1 MTGRLTIVIGSFLE
15 EEQVRRIVSAQPDAQ
30 VVYEPE
36 LLPVPQFPSD
46 HVGRRRQLTAA
57 DLDRWRRL
65 AASADVFFDFDW
77 LDPAAMS
84 RHAPPR
90 LRWIQAT
97 AAGIGDLMR
106 RTGLERS
113 ALTVTT
119 AAGIHAVPLAEFVA
133 LGAMYFIKDVPD
145 MRRRQAARV
154 WERHATGTLAG
165 RRALII
171 GLGGLGRKVA
181 EVLAVLGVEIWGL
194 GRDGLTYDVPAV
206 SRLVRRADLDL
217 VLPQVDILVVACPLT
232 PETDGM
238 IGARQIGLLGPDAVV
253 VNIGRGPVIDQA
265 ALTAALQDSALAG
278 ACLDVFAVEPLPHDD
293 PIWATDRALI
303 STHSAS
309 VVATEN
315 VLLTDLF
322 VDNLDRFRRGAPLR
336 NVYQAA
342 RGY

>member
-1 MTGRLTIVIGSFLE
+1 MAGELTIVIGSFLE
-15 EEQVRRIVSAQPDAQ
+15 EEQVRRIAAAQPGAR

-46 HVGRRRQLTAA
+46 HVGLRPELTAA
-57 DLDRWRRL
+57 ELDRWCGL
-65 AASADVFFDFDW
+65 SASADVFFDFDW
-77 LDPAAMS
+77 FDPAAMP
-84 RHAPPR
+84 RHAPR

-106 RTGLERS
+106 RTALDQT

-119 AAGIHAVPLAEFVA
+119 AAGIHAVPLAEFAV
-133 LGAMYFIKDVPD
+133 LGALYFIKDVPD
-145 MRRRQAARV
+145 MRRRQAART
-154 WERHATGTLAG
+154 WERHATGMLAG

-181 EVLAVLGVEIWGL
+181 ETFAGLGVEVWGL
-194 GRDGLTYDVPAV
+194 GRDGMTYDVPGVA
-206 SRLVRRADLDL
+206 RLVRRADLDQ

-232 PETDGM
+232 PETEGM
-238 IGARQIGLLGPDAVV
+238 IGARQLGLLGPQAVV

-278 ACLDVFAVEPLPHDD
+278 ACLDVFAVEPLPPDD
-293 PIWATDRALI
+293 PIWGTERALI

-322 VDNLDRFRRGAPLR
+322 IENLDRFSRGAALL
-336 NVYQAA
+336 NVYQPA

>member
-1 MTGRLTIVIGSFLE
+1 MAGELTIVIGSFLE
-15 EEQVRRIVSAQPDAQ
+15 EEQVRRIAAAQPGARL
-30 VVYEPE
+30 VYEPD
-36 LLPVPQFPSD
+36 LLPVPQYPSD
-46 HVGRRRQLTAA
+46 HVGLRRELTAA
-57 DLDRWRRL
+57 ELDRWCGL

-77 LDPAAMS
+77 LDPGAMP
-84 RHAPPR
+84 RHAPR

-106 RTGLERS
+106 RTGLDQ
-113 ALTVTT
+113 APLTVTT
-119 AAGIHAVPLAEFVA
+119 AAGIHAVPLAEFAA

-154 WERHATGTLAG
+154 WERHATGLLAG

-181 EVLAVLGVEIWGL
+181 ETLAALGVEVWGL
-194 GRDGLTYDVPAV
+194 GRDGMTYDVPGMV
-206 SRLVRRADLDL
+206 RLVRRADLDQ
-217 VLPQVDILVVACPLT
+217 VLPQVDVLVVACPLT
-232 PETDGM
+232 PETEGM
-238 IGARQIGLLGPDAVV
+238 IGARQIGLLGPHAVV

-278 ACLDVFAVEPLPHDD
+278 ACLDVFAVEPLPPDD

-322 VDNLDRFRRGAPLR
+322 IENLDRFSRGAPLR